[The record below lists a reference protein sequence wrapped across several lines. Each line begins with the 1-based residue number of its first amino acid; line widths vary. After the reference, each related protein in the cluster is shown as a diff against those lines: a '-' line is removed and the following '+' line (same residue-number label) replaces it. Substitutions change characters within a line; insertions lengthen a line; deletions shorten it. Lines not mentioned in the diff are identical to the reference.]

1 MRQKEECI
9 MDIKSEITK
18 IVDKLKSNP
27 KLLEQFQK
35 EPVKAVEQLL
45 GVDLPTEAIE
55 SIVAGVK
62 AKLGADTVSS
72 ALGAFKKLF

>member
-1 MRQKEECI
+1 

-18 IVDKLKSNP
+18 IVEKLQADP
-27 KLLEQFQK
+27 DLLSRFQR

-45 GVDLPTEAIE
+45 GVDLPDEAIE
-55 SIVAGVK
+55 SIVTGVK

>member
-1 MRQKEECI
+1 

-18 IVDKLKSNP
+18 IVEKLQADP
-27 KLLEQFQK
+27 DLLSRFQR

-45 GVDLPTEAIE
+45 GVDLPDEAIE
-55 SIVAGVK
+55 SIVTGVK
-62 AKLGADTVSS
+62 AKLGADTVYS